1 MTGQQSAIRITE
13 TNQKRRGQEM
23 IVVTGSVTA
32 RQDSFDDVRT
42 LSLEHVHR
50 SRAEPGCISHAVHV
64 DCENPLRLVFIEQW
78 ADRAAL
84 AAHFAVPASRDFVR
98 TLQPL
103 AAASTTIEIYDATL
117 LENL

>member
-1 MTGQQSAIRITE
+1 
-13 TNQKRRGQEM
+13 M

-32 RQDSFDDVRT
+32 RQDSLSEVSR

-50 SRAEPGCISHAVHV
+50 SRREQGCISHAVHI

-103 AAASTTIEIYDATL
+103 AASSPTIEIYDATRV
-117 LENL
+117 ENL